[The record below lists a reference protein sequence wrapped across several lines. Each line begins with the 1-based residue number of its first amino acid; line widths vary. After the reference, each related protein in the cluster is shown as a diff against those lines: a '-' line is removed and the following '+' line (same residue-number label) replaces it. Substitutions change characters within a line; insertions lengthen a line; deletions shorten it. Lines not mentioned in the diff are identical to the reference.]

1 MTTAMIINTDPLQF
15 GMLNKDLKIGR
26 ILDVLL
32 FSSAFFVTS
41 HYLGR
46 TDQGVK
52 SL

>member
-26 ILDVLL
+26 ILDLSL
-32 FSSAFFVTS
+32 FYSAFFVAS

-46 TDQGVK
+46 TDHSVN

>member
-26 ILDVLL
+26 ILDLL
-32 FSSAFFVTS
+32 FSSAFFVAS

-46 TDQGVK
+46 TDQGVN